1 MNGMVKFRFAEMD
14 KVKPEIGAFIIIQWM
29 NKNSFIEKENC
40 IPSGGVDMKN
50 CILFGGIDSH

>member
-1 MNGMVKFRFAEMD
+1 MVKFRFAEMD
-14 KVKPEIGAFIIIQWM
+14 KVKPEIGACIIIQWM